1 MARLL
6 PGAIQLRHDLQWPYS
21 ERLVVLRSL
30 VDQPRIHRLIS
41 DISSRLGL
49 LSQAMAVNGV
59 AA

>member
-30 VDQPRIHRLIS
+30 VEQPRIQRLFS
-41 DISSRLGL
+41 DITRRLGS
-49 LSQAMAVNGV
+49 LSQALAVD
-59 AA
+59 AAAA